1 MLQRIGIRGL
11 RVLRPIVRPTPLGL
25 AREDKGVCKAPAL
38 TGELECWLSDPFQGP
53 QQIVPVPLELFGQP
67 IRTDLLQKLVQ
78 YERALDRLP
87 SKQVKTRAMV
97 RGGGK
102 KPWKQKGTGRAR
114 AGSIRSPLWRGGGKA
129 HGPVFRSFA
138 IDINKKA
145 KRLALKILLSTKFR
159 EDNIVLW
166 KDTKFPQPKSK
177 VFAPVLKSLGTDSI
191 LVIDSQFDEN
201 FLFAARNFPHVE
213 FCRPTGLTAVTGLRK
228 DKLVITL
235 SAIEELRLYL
245 SADKELRQIWKDIV
259 NPLTHRSKKKAQRA
273 ARLKELAF
281 KRKDKL
287 SQIKAKF
294 DARLSRNK
302 KNPPLKLLWKVKQ
315 SARRARTR
323 AAAARKAQR
332 ELEETQRKAKERLG
346 KNAAKLDK

>member
-1 MLQRIGIRGL
+1 
-11 RVLRPIVRPTPLGL
+11 
-25 AREDKGVCKAPAL
+25 
-38 TGELECWLSDPFQGP
+38 
-53 QQIVPVPLELFGQP
+53 
-67 IRTDLLQKLVQ
+67 
-78 YERALDRLP
+78 
-87 SKQVKTRAMV
+87 
-97 RGGGK
+97 
-102 KPWKQKGTGRAR
+102 
-114 AGSIRSPLWRGGGKA
+114 
-129 HGPVFRSFA
+129 
-138 IDINKKA
+138 
-145 KRLALKILLSTKFR
+145 
-159 EDNIVLW
+159 
-166 KDTKFPQPKSK
+166 
-177 VFAPVLKSLGTDSI
+177 
-191 LVIDSQFDEN
+191 
-201 FLFAARNFPHVE
+201 
-213 FCRPTGLTAVTGLRK
+213 VTGLRK